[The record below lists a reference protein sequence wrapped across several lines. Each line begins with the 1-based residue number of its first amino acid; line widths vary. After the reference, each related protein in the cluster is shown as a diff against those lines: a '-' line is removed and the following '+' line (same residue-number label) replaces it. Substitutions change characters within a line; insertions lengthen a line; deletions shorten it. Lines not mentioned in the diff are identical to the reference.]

1 MKLSSLSSRPSL
13 ALNAAKSAFTLI
25 ELLVVI
31 AIIGILAG
39 MLLPALATAKMK
51 AQTTKC
57 LNNMKQLGV
66 AHSLYLSDNADKL
79 PPAVIKVST
88 PTGDNQQSW
97 DDYLDKYIGGNYT
110 DAIKGSFPQGQDQ
123 ASPKTIL
130 CPSDR
135 IGLSSAWP
143 TGFRRTYAMTLH
155 NMQTTNWPPNPA
167 NNTGVG
173 LFYDYTDFYPNF
185 VSTWGSLVP
194 AFTTLKADGRYSSN
208 KLAAV
213 RSAIMQDPSGTII
226 QVERAHY
233 QNLAGSRIFPA
244 WHMADI
250 HVQTGTGTNGS
261 DTYPGIQPAQY
272 HSEFFNYLY
281 ADTHVETLLPAKTV
295 GRFGTVTAPQGMW
308 TINPKD

>member
-1 MKLSSLSSRPSL
+1 MKTKHSQTLWRYRT
-13 ALNAAKSAFTLI
+13 SAFTLI

-31 AIIGILAG
+31 AIIAILAG

-57 LNNMKQLGV
+57 LNNMKQLGL
-66 AHSLYLSDNADKL
+66 AHSMYTSDNSDKL
-79 PPAVIKVST
+79 PLAVIKVST
-88 PTGDNQQSW
+88 PSGDSQQSW
-97 DDYLDKYIGGNYT
+97 DDYLDKYLGGNYT
-110 DAIKGSFPQGQDQ
+110 DAIKTSFPQGPTQTP
-123 ASPKTIL
+123 PKTIL

-143 TGFRRTYAMTLH
+143 TSFRRTYSMTLH
-155 NMQTTNWPPNPA
+155 NMQTTNWPPNPV

-185 VSTWGSLVP
+185 VSTWGAVVP
-194 AFTTLKADGRYSSN
+194 PFTTLKADGRYNSN
-208 KLAAV
+208 NLAAV
-213 RSAIMQDPSGTII
+213 RGAILQDAAGTII

-244 WHMADI
+244 WHIADV
-250 HVQTGTGTNGS
+250 HVQTGTGVNGADS
-261 DTYPGIQPAQY
+261 YPGIQPAQY
-272 HSEFFNYLY
+272 HNESFNYLFS
-281 ADTHVETLLPAKTV
+281 DGHVETLLPGKTV
-295 GRFGTVTAPQGMW
+295 GALGNINAPRGMW